1 MRSFASWS
9 PRSIRFASSIS
20 SVAVSRRCRA
30 TSFRNWRSDSA
41 SAMRFPSIPNLLLP
55 NVRRTNPFRYSPNT
69 IVHVLPL
76 KPPIMPQLA
85 RSREDL
91 PRGDGWSYE
100 PKWDGFRALAF
111 VDGADCSL
119 QSRNA
124 KPLGRYFPELQF
136 PKGRYVLDGELV
148 ILDSDG
154 GQEFDAHQQRIHPAL
169 SRIERLAREMPA
181 RFVAF
186 DLLARDDRS
195 LLEEPFERRR
205 AELEEL
211 VVAKPVELTPT
222 TRDPAQAE
230 PWLQGAEGVVAKQL
244 DAPYRPGERTGMVK
258 VKRVR
263 TIDCVVVGWRPGKE
277 EGTLG
282 SLILGLFDDAGELRV
297 VGHTSGLR
305 AAEKRALV
313 ERLEPYET
321 GTRGHGDPSR
331 WKSEKDL
338 EWIELR
344 PELVVE
350 VTFDHASGGRIRHG
364 TKILRWREDKPPREC
379 KLEQMRS

>member
-1 MRSFASWS
+1 
-9 PRSIRFASSIS
+9 
-20 SVAVSRRCRA
+20 
-30 TSFRNWRSDSA
+30 
-41 SAMRFPSIPNLLLP
+41 
-55 NVRRTNPFRYSPNT
+55 
-69 IVHVLPL
+69 
-76 KPPIMPQLA
+76 MPQLA
-85 RSREDL
+85 RSREEL
-91 PRGDGWSYE
+91 PRGAQWSYE
-100 PKWDGFRALAF
+100 PKWDGFRALAV
-111 VDGADCSL
+111 VDGPDYYL
-119 QSRNA
+119 QSRNG

-136 PKGRYVLDGELV
+136 PKGRYGLDGELV
-148 ILDSDG
+148 ILDSEG
-154 GQEFDAHQQRIHPAL
+154 GQEFDALQQRIHPAL
-169 SRIERLAREMPA
+169 SRIERLARELPA

-186 DLLARDDRS
+186 DILALDDRS

-297 VGHTSGLR
+297 VGHTSGFR
-305 AAEKRALV
+305 AKEKRELPAKLA
-313 ERLEPYET
+313 PYET
-321 GTRGHGDPSR
+321 GERGTGEASR
-331 WKSEKDL
+331 WTAGREL
-338 EWIELR
+338 EWISVR
-344 PELVVE
+344 RELVVE
-350 VTFDHASGGRIRHG
+350 VAFDHVSAGRIRHG
-364 TKILRWREDKPPREC
+364 AKILRWRED
-379 KLEQMRS
+379 